1 MPNSSA
7 RILSSENDSTIRA
20 LEFDKQTIERIRPI
34 YDASLTEDKNGIRRA
49 DAVMKGEGRDKATTI
64 KKWFGLAFGDAL
76 TAAARYEM
84 HVFRGLMRTVNLVEK
99 PGAFLED
106 PKIKRTILRYMLKG
120 RKKNGQAR
128 VQRGPKRDEMLKF
141 VEELQS

>member
-1 MPNSSA
+1 MDCA
-7 RILSSENDSTIRA
+7 D
-20 LEFDKQTIERIRPI
+20 
-34 YDASLTEDKNGIRRA
+34 TEGR
-49 DAVMKGEGRDKATTI
+49 GEDRDKATSL

-106 PKIKRTILRYMLKG
+106 PQIKRTIFRYMLKG

-128 VQRGPKRDEMLKF
+128 VQRGPKRRAMLEF
-141 VEELQS
+141 VESL